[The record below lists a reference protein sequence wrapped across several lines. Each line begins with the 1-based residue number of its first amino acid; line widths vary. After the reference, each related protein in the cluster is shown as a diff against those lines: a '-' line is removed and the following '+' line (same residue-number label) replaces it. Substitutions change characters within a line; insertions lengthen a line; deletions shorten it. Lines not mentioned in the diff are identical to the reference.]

1 MPGVA
6 LVGIQWGDEG
16 KGKVTDLLAER
27 TDFVVRYQG
36 GNNAGH
42 TIVVGGERY
51 ALHLVP
57 TGVLYPQCTPVIGP
71 GVVVNPQ
78 VLLEEIDALSAR
90 GIDVSRLLVS
100 GNAHLVMPYHLEL
113 DRVAERRLGNNRLG
127 TTKRGIGPAYA
138 DKAARIG
145 LRVQDLLDP
154 KIFSEKLSVALKE
167 KNLLLARVYGRLPFD
182 QREIEE
188 EYLGYGER
196 LAPQIT
202 DTTSVISR
210 ALDEGKTVMF
220 EGAQAT
226 MLDLDHGTYP
236 FVTSSN
242 PIAGGACVGAGV
254 GPRDISRVIGIAKA
268 YCTRVGSGPFPSE
281 ADPADADMLV
291 EAGGEYGTTTGRKRR
306 CGWFDAV
313 AARYAARLN
322 TLTELVVTKLDVL
335 SQFPSIKIC
344 VAYEFEGETYKDFPP
359 HQTVFN
365 KCRPVYEELPGWS
378 KDISEVTVFE
388 DLPETAQA
396 YVVTLE
402 RLVGTQVSWV
412 SVGPGRES
420 TVDLRNRKRPKP
432 DVVSRAGGIAV

>member
-1 MPGVA
+1 MPGTA

-27 TDFVVRYQG
+27 TDVVVRYQG
-36 GNNAGH
+36 GKNAGH
-42 TIVVGGERY
+42 TIVVEGARY

-57 TGVLYPQCTPVIGP
+57 TGILYAHCTPVIGP

-78 VLLEEIDALSAR
+78 VLIEEMDNLESR
-90 GIDVSRLLVS
+90 GVSTARLLLS

-113 DRVAERRLGNNRLG
+113 DTVTERRLGSNRLG

-138 DKAARIG
+138 DKATRIG

-154 KIFSEKLSVALKE
+154 KIFSAKLKVALKE
-167 KNLLLARVYGRLPFD
+167 KNLLLTRVYGRLPMD
-182 QREIEE
+182 QQRIED
-188 EYLGYGER
+188 EYLRYAER
-196 LAPQIT
+196 LAPHIA
-202 DTTSVISR
+202 DTSLFVQR
-210 ALDEGKTVMF
+210 ALDEGRAVMF

-242 PIAGGACVGAGV
+242 PIAGGACAGAVV
-254 GPRDISRVIGIAKA
+254 GPRDITSVIGIAKA

-281 ADPADADMLV
+281 ADPADAEILV

-322 TLTELVVTKLDVL
+322 TLTELVITKLDVL
-335 SQFPSIKIC
+335 SHFDSIKVC
-344 VAYEFEGETYKDFPP
+344 VAYEYEGKRYEEFPP
-359 HQTVFN
+359 HQTIFN
-365 KCRPVYEELPGWS
+365 KCRPIFEELPGWR
-378 KDISEVTVFE
+378 DDLTGARALD
-388 DLPETAQA
+388 DLPKEARA
-396 YVVTLE
+396 YVEALE
-402 RLVGTQVSWV
+402 SLAGVRVSWA
-412 SVGPGRES
+412 SGGPGREQM
-420 TVDLRNRKRPKP
+420 
-432 DVVSRAGGIAV
+432 VSLWEGAA

>member
-1 MPGVA
+1 MPGIA

-42 TIVVGGERY
+42 TIVVEGERY

-57 TGVLYPQCTPVIGP
+57 TGVLYPHCTPVIGA
-71 GVVVNPQ
+71 GVVVNPS
-78 VLLEEIDALSAR
+78 VLLEEMDALEAR
-90 GIDVSRLLVS
+90 GVDTSRLMLS

-113 DRVAERRLGNNRLG
+113 DRVTERRLGKNQLG

-145 LRVQDLLDP
+145 LRTQDLLDP
-154 KIFSEKLSVALKE
+154 KIFSEKLAVALKE
-167 KNLLLARVYGRLPFD
+167 KNVVLTRVYGRLPLD
-182 QREIEE
+182 QAVIED
-188 EYLGYGER
+188 EYLGYAER
-196 LAPQIT
+196 LAPHIT
-202 DTTSVISR
+202 EASLAVQR
-210 ALDEGKTVMF
+210 ALDQGKTVLF

-242 PIAGGACVGAGV
+242 PIAGGACAGAGV
-254 GPRDISRVIGIAKA
+254 GPRDIQRIIGIAKA

-281 ADPADADMLV
+281 ADPADAELLV

-313 AARYAARLN
+313 AARYASRLN
-322 TLTELVVTKLDVL
+322 TLTELVITKLDVL
-335 SQFPSIKIC
+335 SKFDPIPVCIG
-344 VAYEFEGETYKDFPP
+344 YEYEGERFEDLP
-359 HQTVFN
+359 HNQTIFN
-365 KCRPVYEELPGWS
+365 KCRPIYEQAPGWS
-378 KDISEVTVFE
+378 SDITAAREIN
-388 DLPETAQA
+388 DLPKEARA
-396 YVVTLE
+396 YLE
-402 RLVGTQVSWV
+402 RLESLVGVEISWA
-412 SVGPGRES
+412 SVGPGRDQI
-420 TVDLRNRKRPKP
+420 VG
-432 DVVSRAGGIAV
+432 VSEGQPT